1 MNSDI
6 FKSSLLPNKDKI
18 EFVKL
23 VQQEYKYIDSIKYRP
38 SLTLWQF
45 NIETGELKSAKV
57 TVKEQLVW
65 TSKGNCTKKTRS
77 VIIALLI
84 VLAIFLVEA
93 ISYMYYHRMETVWYV
108 QMMIALVL
116 SLFVLGGI
124 ILIAFSIE
132 SFCSV
137 VSLLQDVSV
146 TALSPR

>member
-1 MNSDI
+1 MI
-6 FKSSLLPNKDKI
+6 IHFI
-18 EFVKL
+18 
-23 VQQEYKYIDSIKYRP
+23 I
-38 SLTLWQF
+38 LWF
-45 NIETGELKSAKV
+45 T
-57 TVKEQLVW
+57 
-65 TSKGNCTKKTRS
+65 
-77 VIIALLI
+77 IALLI

-93 ISYMYYHRMETVWYV
+93 ISYMYYHQMETVWYV